1 MTTPLAALL
10 GFALWTLAVLIFTV
24 GVHRWSLI
32 LIGRA
37 GIHQFP
43 ADAPAGPDWYR
54 RAVRAHAN
62 CIENLPVFA
71 SIVGVATASGAKGA
85 ALDALALAVLG
96 ARVGQTVAHVA
107 FPQTRRVVSVRF
119 SFFCV
124 QLMAMLA
131 MAAIV
136 ACASAR

>member
-10 GFALWTLAVLIFTV
+10 GFAVWTLAVLMFTV

-32 LIGRA
+32 LTGRA

-62 CIENLPVFA
+62 CVENLPVFA
-71 SIVGVATASGAKGA
+71 SIVGVATVAGVRGA

-96 ARVGQTVAHVA
+96 ARIGQTVTQVA
-107 FPQTRRVVSVRF
+107 FPQTGRVVSVRF
-119 SFFCV
+119 SFFAV
-124 QLMAMLA
+124 QLVAMLA
-131 MAAIV
+131 MAAIIV
-136 ACASAR
+136 GSNR

>member
-1 MTTPLAALL
+1 M
-10 GFALWTLAVLIFTV
+10 FTV

-32 LIGRA
+32 LTGRA

-43 ADAPAGPDWYR
+43 ADSLAGPDWYR

-62 CIENLPVFA
+62 CVENLPVFA
-71 SIVGVATASGAKGA
+71 SIVGVATAAGVKSA
-85 ALDALALAVLG
+85 ALDALALAVVG
-96 ARVGQTVAHVA
+96 SRVGQTVTHVA

-124 QLMAMLA
+124 QLAAMLA

-136 ACASAR
+136 AKDSPCTYPGTSKSSASTSCTG